1 MAMQAILVQLREYLG
16 LSNPGGIWRLLAIIF
31 ALLNLKNLPSA
42 WHVSKTHQGFGSD
55 LVLIY
60 TQVRLLNGLF
70 TQMFANRRQP
80 ISKAG
85 PAALFQPMITSSY
98 NPPLDCD
105 YNFHKSNSTYFA
117 DFDVARL
124 NAVARLCGKGMAKT
138 KADMAKEGKGSVAIM
153 LGGVSCNFKREIKP
167 FESFEIWTRILSWDR
182 KWIYVI
188 SHFVKKGAF
197 EPEGYTLQPWKK
209 AKARKEEKATG
220 GESNGYAS
228 NGSSVKAVHTAIFA
242 SGIAKYVFKKGRLTI
257 PPERI
262 LQNSGLLPPK
272 SADHETPPVTSSP
285 PSDKE
290 SGVFVP
296 ELVRDVALSKAE
308 DLIDS
313 TLTASAADD
322 TWDWERV
329 EQERFRGMKVADL
342 FNSTE
347 ALNGE
352 FTADNA
358 PALGR
363 YGDWF

>member
-16 LSNPGGIWRLLAIIF
+16 LSSPSGIWRLLAIIF

-42 WHVSKTHQGFGSD
+42 WHVRKIHQGRDSN
-55 LVLIY
+55 LVLIHI
-60 TQVRLLNGLF
+60 QARLLNGLF

-98 NPPLDCD
+98 NPPLECD

-188 SHFVKKGAF
+188 SHFVKKGAV
-197 EPEGYTLQPWKK
+197 EPKGYTLQPWKK
-209 AKARKEEKATG
+209 AKAGKEENSTER
-220 GESNGYAS
+220 ESNGQAS
-228 NGSSVKAVHTAIFA
+228 NGSSAKAVHPAIFA

-285 PSDKE
+285 PSGEE
-290 SGVFVP
+290 SGVPVP
-296 ELVRDVALSKAE
+296 ESVQDLTLSKAA
-308 DLIDS
+308 DLIHS

-329 EQERFRGMKVADL
+329 EQERIRGMKVAEF

-347 ALNGE
+347 ALYDEFNGGK
-352 FTADNA
+352 A